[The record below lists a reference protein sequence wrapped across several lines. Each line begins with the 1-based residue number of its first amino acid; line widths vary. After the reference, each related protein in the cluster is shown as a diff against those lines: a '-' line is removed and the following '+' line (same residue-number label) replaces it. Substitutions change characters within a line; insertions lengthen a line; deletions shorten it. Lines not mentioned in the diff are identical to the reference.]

1 MSIGALRAEADDHLG
16 PVEAKATHDVA
27 DEAVSYRLDLLDLLQ
42 PTVRVVEHFQEANA
56 ELSRGVAQLELPN
69 ITQSTEIS
77 CRAPVPE
84 PSAAAGHREERDV
97 RTFGS
102 VTGDR
107 GGATETLV
115 VGMWHHYHQSLAVTR
130 HREQV

>member
-1 MSIGALRAEADDHLG
+1 MRI
-16 PVEAKATHDVA
+16 VE
-27 DEAVSYRLDLLDLLQ
+27 DLQ
-42 PTVRVVEHFQEANA
+42 GANA
-56 ELSRGVAQLELPN
+56 ELGGGVAQLELPN
-69 ITQSTEIS
+69 VTQSTEITG
-77 CRAPVPE
+77 RAPVPE